1 MLEYI
6 SRIFFHV
13 FKILANIYF
22 FKTWKSQMEPKLH
35 GCCIFISK
43 LKFDICMFKNPHPF
57 NVVND
62 VCYQLAKS
70 QFIISCTLFFAV
82 KELY

>member
-1 MLEYI
+1 
-6 SRIFFHV
+6 
-13 FKILANIYF
+13 
-22 FKTWKSQMEPKLH
+22 MEPKLH